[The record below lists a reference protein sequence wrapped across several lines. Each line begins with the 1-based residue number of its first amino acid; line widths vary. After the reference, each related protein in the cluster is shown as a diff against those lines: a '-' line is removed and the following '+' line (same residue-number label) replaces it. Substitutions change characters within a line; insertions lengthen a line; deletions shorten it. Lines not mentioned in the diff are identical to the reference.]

1 MIDKNMITG
10 DTAGWD
16 TSRTCVMDDDTFEH
30 FHEPR
35 VMIGEQ
41 VECGGG
47 TVLIRR
53 KAAINN

>member
-1 MIDKNMITG
+1 MHRVAG
-10 DTAGWD
+10 DRRGEA
-16 TSRTCVMDDDTFEH
+16 S
-30 FHEPR
+30 R